1 VKKFGTVKSGFGFFS
16 VATPDVFVFTPAT
29 PDVFFFPAS
38 GGTPVIFFF
47 GGENLSDTSDL
58 GFFADD
64 LRDFLEGVL
73 GFLAGGYFLISDWR
87 VCLVVGIVL
96 VRVGDVYTVGLVNV
110 VLTCLVKYECIG
122 YNGGGDILL
131 KVGDV
136 YIGGEYIVVVLF
148 D

>member
-1 VKKFGTVKSGFGFFS
+1 
-16 VATPDVFVFTPAT
+16 
-29 PDVFFFPAS
+29 
-38 GGTPVIFFF
+38 
-47 GGENLSDTSDL
+47 
-58 GFFADD
+58 
-64 LRDFLEGVL
+64 
-73 GFLAGGYFLISDWR
+73 